1 MKLENIVKKF
11 DKIYEKVTTDAFLK
25 MKALGGEVP
34 FFISSYSIEQQNEV
48 YSEIERLKHCLY
60 EKSIE
65 VVEVNL
71 YDIVIEILQERNIL
85 ERLLEKE
92 KSLGPDKMEKT
103 LLGVLDI
110 QKSVI
115 PHIQRKVA
123 ETPEAKILF
132 LTGIS
137 EVYPFIRSHIILNNL
152 QNVVKQIPTLMFYPG
167 NYTGRSL
174 ELFGRFKDDNY
185 YRAFSLD
192 TIEF

>member
-1 MKLENIVKKF
+1 MKRENIVKKF
-11 DKIYEKVTTDAFLK
+11 DKIYEKVTTDAFLQ

-34 FFISSYSIEQQNEV
+34 FFISSYPIEQQNEV
-48 YSEIERLKHCLY
+48 YSEIERLKHRLH

-71 YDIVIEILQERNIL
+71 YDIVIEILRERDIL
-85 ERLLEKE
+85 ERVLERE

-103 LLGVLDI
+103 LLGVLDV

-123 ETPEAKILF
+123 ESPEAKILF
-132 LTGIS
+132 LTGIG
-137 EVYPFIRSHIILNNL
+137 EVYPYLRSHVVLNNL
-152 QNVVKQIPTLMFYPG
+152 QNAVKQIPTLMFYPG

-192 TIEF
+192 TTEF

>member
-1 MKLENIVKKF
+1 MRLENIVKKF

-34 FFISSYSIEQQNEV
+34 FFISSYPIEQQNEV
-48 YSEIERLKHCLY
+48 YSEIERLKHRLY

-65 VVEVNL
+65 VVDGNL

-92 KSLGPDKMEKT
+92 KSLGPDKTKKT

-123 ETPEAKILF
+123 QNPEAKILF
-132 LTGIS
+132 LTGIG
-137 EVYPFIRSHIILNNL
+137 EVYPYIRSHIILNNL
-152 QNVVKQIPTLMFYPG
+152 QNAVKHIPTLMFYPG
-167 NYTGRSL
+167 TYTGRSL
-174 ELFGRFKDDNY
+174 ELFGRFMDDNH

-192 TIEF
+192 TTEF

>member
-1 MKLENIVKKF
+1 MRRENIIKKF
-11 DKIYEKVTTDAFLK
+11 DKIYEKVTTEAFLQ

-34 FFISSYSIEQQNEV
+34 FFISSYPIKQQNEV
-48 YSEIERLKHCLY
+48 YSEIERLKRRLH
-60 EKSIE
+60 ERSIE

-71 YDIVIEILQERNIL
+71 YDIVLEILKERNIL
-85 ERLLEKE
+85 EKLLEKE

-123 ETPEAKILF
+123 ENPDAKILF
-132 LTGIS
+132 LTGIG
-137 EVYPFIRSHIILNNL
+137 EVYPYLRSHVILNNL
-152 QNVVKQIPTLMFYPG
+152 QNAVKHIPTLMFYPG
-167 NYTGRSL
+167 TYTGRSL

-192 TIEF
+192 TTEF